1 MESVEVDPLNQIAP
15 YNGSV
20 MFNCTSEG
28 GPYNQHRW
36 IAGELTLSSPVTVE
50 SVDDLYTVV
59 SNTTI
64 LILDEV
70 IGSSGRVYTCI
81 AINDAGS
88 DSASVTLY
96 VSPEITED
104 PENVYIQDGDAVTL
118 TCEADSFPSPDYL
131 WEIMNMSS
139 GEFEP
144 IYWELNNTLVFDP
157 IDYEDYGTYHCVVT
171 TPTINENITSEEA
184 VITGK

>member
-1 MESVEVDPLNQIAP
+1 
-15 YNGSV
+15 

-36 IAGELTLSSPVTVE
+36 IEGELTLASPETVE
-50 SVDDLYTVV
+50 SVDDLSTVV

-64 LILDEV
+64 LSLDEV
-70 IGSSGRVYTCI
+70 IGSSGGVYTCI

-88 DSASVTLY
+88 DNASVTLY
-96 VSPEITED
+96 VSPEIIED
-104 PENVYIQDGDAVTL
+104 PDNVYVQDGDTVTL
-118 TCEADSFPSPDYL
+118 TCEADSFPSPYYQ
-131 WEIMNMSS
+131 WEIMNVST

-144 IYWELNNTLVFDP
+144 IDGETNTTLVFDY
-157 IDYEDYGTYHCVVT
+157 IDYDDYGTYRCEVT
-171 TPTINENITSEEA
+171 TPIINETVTSDEV

>member
-1 MESVEVDPLNQIAP
+1 
-15 YNGSV
+15 

-36 IAGELTLSSPVTVE
+36 IEGELTLSSLVTVE
-50 SVDDLYTVV
+50 SVDDLSTVV

-64 LILDEV
+64 LSLDEV
-70 IGSSGRVYTCI
+70 IGSSGGVYTCI

-88 DSASVTLY
+88 DNASVTLY
-96 VSPEITED
+96 VSPEISQD
-104 PENVYIQDGDAVTL
+104 PENEYVQNGDTVTL
-118 TCEADSFPSPDYL
+118 SCNADSFPAPEYQ
-131 WEIMNMSS
+131 WEMMNRTS

-144 IYWELNNTLVFDP
+144 IDGETNTTLVIDP
-157 IDYEDYGTYHCVVT
+157 IDYDDYGTYRCEVT